1 MLFRSAQQW
10 HEVCGTGGKAEE
22 LTSGE
27 KKVGL
32 SLPVAGVIG
41 ALITLVV
48 IIGAQMGFMWIGG
61 LRVVSKR
68 EMAAAAAARAVAE
81 KEEHFA

>member
-1 MLFRSAQQW
+1 
-10 HEVCGTGGKAEE
+10 
-22 LTSGE
+22 
-27 KKVGL
+27 
-32 SLPVAGVIG
+32 
-41 ALITLVV
+41 
-48 IIGAQMGFMWIGG
+48 MWIGG